1 MPRWWPAPAIA
12 KASGLGS
19 RAACEGEQARLSEP
33 TARLSLSLSLLSRG
47 AGRSLTEG
55 GLEHSSVFISPPFF
69 FSHYCQCLLLA
80 WDLGASAALGSEF
93 SKRTDCS
100 FDFDL
105 FLLNRT
111 FRCFF
116 SSVCLSVCLR
126 VCSFRFGQ
134 LPQTDRQT
142 AKKAGSPVLLLLR
155 LLPAGSVGHELLSF
169 VRVLFCC
176 YQ

>member
-1 MPRWWPAPAIA
+1 M
-12 KASGLGS
+12 
-19 RAACEGEQARLSEP
+19 CD
-33 TARLSLSLSLLSRG
+33 SLSLSRSRG

-55 GLEHSSVFISPPFF
+55 GLEHSSVFTVACLLLLSLLLR
-69 FSHYCQCLLLA
+69 YCQCLLLA
-80 WDLGASAALGSEF
+80 WDLGGFCNLWIRV
-93 SKRTDCS
+93 SKHTDCS

-111 FRCFF
+111 FRCF
-116 SSVCLSVCLR
+116 SVCLSVCLF
-126 VCSFRFGQ
+126 VCLFACLF
-134 LPQTDRQT
+134 LPFWLAPTDRQTDRQS

-176 YQ
+176 YQEQALGGISFIYLLL